1 MGTKVSIITPFKDS
15 IAFFKS
21 TYLSVINQDY
31 NDFEWFIIDDG
42 SLEEQ
47 FAELTAICTDPRVT
61 ILKNLGDNGAGPA
74 RNHGL
79 AAINGDYFTFIDA
92 DDLWDSTFLSDSLS
106 YLRTTNLDICYS
118 GYRRLMYHRN
128 TYLDDFIPSESVNAA
143 DLLSGCDI
151 SCLTFFASTSK
162 LDHSI
167 RFGAFRARNDLVF
180 FYKFLEKAGSA
191 SSTNKVNATYRI
203 NSNSISSNKFK
214 LIKYQYL
221 VSRVIAKKS
230 LITSFVNVLKWGL
243 YGLTKYGKRTSSNSA
258 TFKSKI

>member
-1 MGTKVSIITPFKDS
+1 MGNKVSIITPFKNS
-15 IAFFKS
+15 ISFFKS
-21 TYLSVINQDY
+21 TYLSVINQEHI
-31 NDFEWFIIDDG
+31 DFEWFIIDDG

-47 FAELTAICTDPRVT
+47 FDELTAICTDPRVT
-61 ILKNLGDNGAGPA
+61 ILKNPGDNGAGPA

-79 AAINGDYFTFIDA
+79 ASIKGDYFTFIDA
-92 DDLWDSTFLSDSLS
+92 DDLWDNTFLSDSLS
-106 YLRTTNLDICYS
+106 YLRTTDLDICYS

-128 TYLDDFIPSESVNAA
+128 TYLDDFIPSKSVNAT

-151 SCLTFFASTSK
+151 SCLTFFASSSK
-162 LDHSI
+162 LDDSI

-191 SSTNKVNATYRI
+191 ASTNKVNATYRI

-221 VSRVIAKKS
+221 VSRVIAEKS
-230 LITSFVNVLKWGL
+230 LIKSFVNVLKWGL
-243 YGLTKYGKRTSSNSA
+243 YGLTKYGKRTSSNSD
-258 TFKSKI
+258 TSKSKI